1 MKHYRIVN
9 YKRFITSV
17 TVLLIATISLFN
29 IALAKQEDNYIISEY
44 TVEAGNT
51 LWQIAS
57 ENKAK
62 NEDIRQYIEDIKQL
76 NQMTSTDIYKGQT
89 LLIKERRW
97 YWWTN
102 RHL

>member
-1 MKHYRIVN
+1 MKRYRIVN

-17 TVLLIATISLFN
+17 TVLLIVIISLFN
-29 IALAKQEDNYIISEY
+29 VVFAKPEDNYIIREY

-89 LLIKERRW
+89 LLIKERR
-97 YWWTN
+97 
-102 RHL
+102 